1 MATASNKTYL
11 EKQSKAWRCIL
22 IVFLSL
28 CVCVC
33 VWELKSQGQRRKR
46 QCLLPGKKGGQ
57 SSHAVERKA
66 LLIPPVLVGSIPIT
80 KISFEVIWVS
90 WASLSF
96 RWTQTTEGTNSCYS
110 GFLIRSWTV
119 LCSRRRSRRRLPF
132 NALHASFFQ
141 VFNQSVSN
149 VFSCF
154 SLLCLIVLRFCWTE
168 SVNAL
173 VPP

>member
-1 MATASNKTYL
+1 MLLKSIGKLDRMATASNKTYL

-28 CVCVC
+28 CVCERAQIPRTKEKAPV
-33 VWELKSQGQRRKR
+33 
-46 QCLLPGKKGGQ
+46 PPAGKKGRAKQ
-57 SSHAVERKA
+57 SSSRAKV
-66 LLIPPVLVGSIPIT
+66 PIT

-96 RWTQTTEGTNSCYS
+96 RWTQTTQGTNSCYS

-119 LCSRRRSRRRLPF
+119 LCSRRRFRRRLPF

-141 VFNQSVSN
+141 VFNQSVSY